1 MSNPISVMLSP
12 ITNRIFSGR
21 SRAAKGMAPGV
32 RQIVGDKFDVTDEAC
47 HAVAFHLMKAR
58 EDIAY
63 ELPDGR
69 ELHLSVS
76 VKNTTLTMSQLRESK
91 GEVQS

>member
-21 SRAAKGMAPGV
+21 SRAVKGLAPGV
-32 RQIVGDKFDVTDEAC
+32 RQMVGDKFDVTDDAC
-47 HAVAFHLMKAR
+47 HAVAFHLMKT
-58 EDIAY
+58 EETVVY
-63 ELPDGR
+63 ELPGGK

-76 VKNTTLTMSQLRESK
+76 VKDSI
-91 GEVQS
+91 EVQHD

>member
-21 SRAAKGMAPGV
+21 SRAVKGLAPGV
-32 RQIVGDKFDVTDEAC
+32 RQMVGDKFDVTDDAC
-47 HAVAFHLMKAR
+47 HAVAFHLMKA
-58 EDIAY
+58 EETVVY
-63 ELPDGR
+63 ELPDGK

-76 VKNTTLTMSQLRESK
+76 VKDSK
-91 GEVQS
+91 AVQHD